1 MLEADDV
8 EFGDE
13 VEPEVEPVRGR
24 TRWLRFAGTFA
35 VGGVLAGGLLVGVGS
50 GAFAAS
56 FAVSGTSFEVTADQL
71 RGTGFV
77 QFPGIAANPDV
88 APHPVAIN
96 AFKTA
101 DLDNFCQSVFLP
113 DNPFIGDLTLRITA
127 AGSTGMHAEDMV
139 VQVAQVDGDFT
150 LKAPEIGVDAS
161 QVAGGPAGVVGRDN
175 DFGMQASDVTINN
188 LKQVA
193 WGTSAGTISFKGMSL
208 RIVSGNHQCI
218 Q

>member
-8 EFGDE
+8 EIGGE
-13 VEPEVEPVRGR
+13 VEPEVEPVSGR

-56 FAVSGTSFEVTADQL
+56 FTVSGTSFEVTSSHL
-71 RGTGFV
+71 HGVGFV
-77 QFPGIAANPDV
+77 QYGSLVGGTD
-88 APHPVAIN
+88 APHIVAEN

-113 DNPFIGDLTLRITA
+113 LPQPIGDLTLRITA
-127 AGSTGMHAEDMV
+127 DGKAGMHAENMFVD
-139 VQVAQVDGDFT
+139 VAQVDGDFT
-150 LKAPEIGVDAS
+150 MTEANIGVDAS
-161 QVAGGPAGVVGRDN
+161 VLSKGPIGAQGLPGQ
-175 DFGMQASDVTINN
+175 FGMEADSIDIDN

-193 WGTSAGTISFKGMSL
+193 WGTSAHTLRFNGMSL
-208 RIVSGNHQCI
+208 RLAGGNQQCI
-218 Q
+218 K

>member
-1 MLEADDV
+1 MREADGI

-35 VGGVLAGGLLVGVGS
+35 IGGVLAGGLLVGVGQ

-56 FAVSGTSFEVTADQL
+56 FAVSGTSFEVTSTHL
-71 RGTGFV
+71 HGEGFV
-77 QFPGIAANPDV
+77 QFGGVAANAD
-88 APHPVAIN
+88 AAHPVAVN

-113 DNPFIGDLTLRITA
+113 NNPFIGDLTLRITA
-127 AGSTGMHAEDMV
+127 DGTAGMHAENMV
-139 VQVAQVDGDFT
+139 VDVAQVDGDFT
-150 LKAPEIGVDAS
+150 LHTPDIGVDAS
-161 QVAGGPAGVVGRDN
+161 QVSTGPVGAQGRPG
-175 DFGMQASDVTINN
+175 DFGMQAKSIDINN

-193 WGTSAGTISFKGMSL
+193 WGTSAETIAFKGMSL
-208 RIVSGNHQCI
+208 RIVAGNNQCI
-218 Q
+218 K